1 MLIFFFD
8 KKKQLRMQLLRTRRE
23 EALWEAERVTYEA
36 GDFLQLT
43 MNRYNNILYHLCIF
57 RTFRIFLEHLE
68 LFLELTEKN
77 VTKIKDKKLGRFQT
91 GTEAKGLLAFILA
104 TCNAI
109 FAKKKYC
116 RLQLGCQ
123 TYATCFAT
131 CNEIIFYARRA
142 SI

>member
-1 MLIFFFD
+1 
-8 KKKQLRMQLLRTRRE
+8 MQLLRTRRE

-68 LFLELTEKN
+68 LVLELTEKN

-91 GTEAKGLLAFILA
+91 GTEASLHLS
-104 TCNAI
+104 
-109 FAKKKYC
+109 
-116 RLQLGCQ
+116 LQLVMQFLPKKNIAGC
-123 TYATCFAT
+123 
-131 CNEIIFYARRA
+131 
-142 SI
+142 S